1 MRVKLT
7 YTAAVQDVLSEG
19 ANLLASFGIKLNGS
33 VDLFN
38 GAIKNL
44 QSADFNSA
52 QLHQDL
58 DVLRNNL
65 GELDIRLMEVI
76 QIVDGYEQYER
87 DQRFPPPGMPDESRD
102 GWDPEEEPQEDD
114 SSPKEIEPEEVLG
127 DY

>member
-7 YTAAVQDVLSEG
+7 YTAAVQDVLAEA
-19 ANLLASFGIKLNGS
+19 ANLLASFGGKLNGS

-44 QSADFNSA
+44 QSDAFNSA
-52 QLHQDL
+52 QMHHDL

-102 GWDPEEEPQEDD
+102 GWDPEEEAQEDD
-114 SSPKEIEPEEVLG
+114 LSPEETEPEEVLG